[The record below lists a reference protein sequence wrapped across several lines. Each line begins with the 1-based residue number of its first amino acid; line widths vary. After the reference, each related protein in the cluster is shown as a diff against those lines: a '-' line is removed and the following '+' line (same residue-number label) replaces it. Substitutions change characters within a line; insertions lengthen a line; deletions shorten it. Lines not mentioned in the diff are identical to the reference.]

1 MTELKRPREH
11 TEVTGGFTGPVLPAS
26 RSRLA
31 VRAVAAVAVA
41 LLLGLIG
48 WQMARVADGGAAGAP
63 VGEGDAGQDQRVR
76 LTVLL
81 GGAFKIIVDG
91 EVVVDRRLPPGERI
105 EVAGRRRVEVQVPA
119 AKSVR
124 LEYNGE
130 RVQPQ
135 GRQDVPRTLV
145 FIDDSEGG

>member
-1 MTELKRPREH
+1 
-11 TEVTGGFTGPVLPAS
+11 
-26 RSRLA
+26 
-31 VRAVAAVAVA
+31 
-41 LLLGLIG
+41 
-48 WQMARVADGGAAGAP
+48 